1 MRTLTVSYERANM
14 TKLPSLLPLSSE
26 GQAVGGRAN
35 IVDLDGDRVTDTV
48 A

>member
-1 MRTLTVSYERANM
+1 M

-26 GQAVGGRAN
+26 GQAVVGRAD
-35 IVDLDGDRVTDTV
+35 ILDIDANRVSDTV